1 MPLFRRSAPPPP
13 GPQGG
18 ESNPYPHVEP
28 PPATMQGSP
37 LPPTPP
43 TPTSPCGP
51 NTPPAPDLGDLREL
65 LGAVGRLHAEGE
77 AAAGLQEVV
86 AALPLLHDVVRGAGP
101 ALQRPGAPHGQAAL
115 ALAYVSDV
123 LCLLSGTPQ
132 HAEVCRLC
140 ASWKFFC
147 AFLKMNA
154 VLPICPETYKPIFVH
169 ACPPP
174 RDACP
179 LLLLTCKL
187 NPPKVGFWPLVH
199 GHQTS

>member
-1 MPLFRRSAPPPP
+1 MRPPLLDHR
-13 GPQGG
+13 GG
-18 ESNPYPHVEP
+18 ESNPYPYVEP

-123 LCLLSGTPQ
+123 LCLLSGAPQ
-132 HAEVCRLC
+132 YAEVCRLRASLLEVFVCFFEDECC
-140 ASWKFFC
+140 ASHMSRNIQAYIC
-147 AFLKMNA
+147 ACM
-154 VLPICPETYKPIFVH
+154 
-169 ACPPP
+169 PPP
-174 RDACP
+174 PGRLP
-179 LLLLTCKL
+179 S
-187 NPPKVGFWPLVH
+187 PPPH
-199 GHQTS
+199 M